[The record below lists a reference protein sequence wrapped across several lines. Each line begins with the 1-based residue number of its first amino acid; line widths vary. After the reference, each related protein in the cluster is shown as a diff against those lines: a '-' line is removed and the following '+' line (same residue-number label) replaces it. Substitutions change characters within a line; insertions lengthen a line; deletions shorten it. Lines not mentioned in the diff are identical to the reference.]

1 MKPNITAF
9 DRLHQVGV
17 LSFPARFG
25 GLDGRAGSSV
35 SAFCLADSR
44 DHGRTAKEVMGE
56 MMRLREGIFPV
67 QAEDFPRVMEVWEAS
82 VRETHHFL
90 TDADIQ
96 FLKPLVPEGL
106 HHVPHL
112 VCVRDEG
119 GQVAGFA
126 GVADGKL
133 EALFVHPSW
142 RGKGIGRRLLQH
154 AVNSLGA
161 TTLDVNEQNDQA
173 VGFYLR
179 MGFEVAGRSELDSM
193 GQPFPLLHL
202 RARDAQEGEASDEP
216 Q

>member
-1 MKPNITAF
+1 
-9 DRLHQVGV
+9 
-17 LSFPARFG
+17 
-25 GLDGRAGSSV
+25 
-35 SAFCLADSR
+35 LADSR

-67 QAEDFPRVMEVWEAS
+67 QAEDFP
-82 VRETHHFL
+82 
-90 TDADIQ
+90 
-96 FLKPLVPEGL
+96 
-106 HHVPHL
+106 L